1 MAVTIYGIKTC
12 DTVRK
17 ARAFLDAEGIPHR
30 FHDFRVEGLDA
41 ALLDRWI
48 DALGWEKLLNK
59 TSTSFRALPEDR
71 KAVSDAAA
79 AKALMLDQPTM
90 IKRPV
95 LDADGRLT
103 VGFKPEAWKSFVG
116 R

>member
-17 ARAFLDAEGIPHR
+17 ARAFLDVEGIPYR
-30 FHDFRVEGLDA
+30 FHDFRVDGLEA
-41 ALLDRWI
+41 GMLDHWI
-48 DALGWEKLLNK
+48 DALGWEKLLNRA
-59 TSTSFRALPEDR
+59 STSFRALPEER
-71 KAVSDAAA
+71 KTILDARAAA
-79 AKALMLDQPTM
+79 ALMLAEPTM

-103 VGFKPEAWKSFVG
+103 VGFKQDQWRG
-116 R
+116 MLGQ

>member
-1 MAVTIYGIKTC
+1 MTVTIYGIKTC

-17 ARAFLDAEGIPHR
+17 ARAFLDAERVPYR
-30 FHDFRVEGLDA
+30 FHDFRVDGLDA
-41 ALLDRWI
+41 GLLGRWI
-48 DALGWEKLLNK
+48 DALGWERLLNK
-59 TSTSFRALPEDR
+59 SSTSFRALPDASR
-71 KAVSDAAA
+71 QVADARAAA
-79 AKALMLDQPTM
+79 ALMLGEPTM

-103 VGFKPEAWKSFVG
+103 VGFKADEWRSLLE

>member
-17 ARAFLDAEGIPHR
+17 ARAFLDAGGIAYR
-30 FHDFRVEGLDA
+30 FHDFRVDGLDA
-41 ALLDRWI
+41 GTLDSWI
-48 DALGWEKLLNK
+48 DALGWEKLLNRA
-59 TSTSFRALPEDR
+59 STSFRALPEER
-71 KAVSDAAA
+71 KSVHDARDAAA
-79 AKALMLDQPTM
+79 LMLAEPTM

-103 VGFKPEAWKSFVG
+103 VGFKPDPWRG
-116 R
+116 MLGL